1 MNRKIYLT
9 SYQSPCGT
17 LELGS
22 YDNRLCLCD
31 WTARQRHTDIITR
44 LAKGLGCGT
53 ESGVSP
59 CTEEA
64 IKQLDDYFSG
74 KRIEFDIPLL
84 LVGTPFQKEVWRHL
98 LDIPYATTESY
109 SSLSLRVGNSSAVRA
124 VANANGANAIS
135 IFVPCHRVI
144 GSSGNLTGYAGGL
157 AAKQFLLD
165 LERKNARLSSHNQ
178 SAWYQ

>member
-22 YDNRLCLCD
+22 CDGRLCLCD
-31 WTARQRHTDIITR
+31 WTARQRHTDIVIR
-44 LAKGLGCGT
+44 IAKGLGCGT
-53 ESGVSP
+53 ESGVSA

-64 IKQLDDYFSG
+64 IKQLGDYFSG
-74 KRIEFDIPLL
+74 KLTEFDIPLL
-84 LVGTPFQKEVWRHL
+84 FVGTPFQKEVWRHL

-109 SSLSLRVGNSSAVRA
+109 SSLSLRVGNPTAVRA

-144 GSSGNLTGYAGGL
+144 GSSGSLTGYAGGL

-165 LERKNARLSSHNQ
+165 LEQKTPG
-178 SAWYQ
+178 

>member
-22 YDNRLCLCD
+22 CDGRLCLCD
-31 WTARQRHTDIITR
+31 WTARQRHADIVTR
-44 LAKGLGCGT
+44 IAKGLGCPT
-53 ESGVSP
+53 ESAMSA
-59 CTEEA
+59 CNEKA

-74 KRIEFDIPLL
+74 KRTEFEIPLL
-84 LVGTPFQKEVWRHL
+84 FVGTTFQKEVWRHL

-109 SSLSLRVGNSSAVRA
+109 SSLSLRVGNPSAVRA

-165 LERKNARLSSHNQ
+165 LEQKTPG
-178 SAWYQ
+178 